1 MKTPLII
8 LLATGLACASCSEEA
23 APPPPVDQLARSR
36 IAELENQVQMHRRY
50 AELGDRADAER
61 GATDYLK
68 TIAVSL
74 GIGCTVML
82 LIGTAL
88 GSRTRH
94 DTRLS

>member
-8 LLATGLACASCSEEA
+8 LLATAFACSSCSEA
-23 APPPPVDQLARSR
+23 PAPPPPVDQLARSR
-36 IAELENQVQMHRRY
+36 VAELENQLQMQRRY

-61 GATDYLK
+61 GATDYWK
-68 TIAVSL
+68 TVAVSL

-82 LIGTAL
+82 IIGTAL